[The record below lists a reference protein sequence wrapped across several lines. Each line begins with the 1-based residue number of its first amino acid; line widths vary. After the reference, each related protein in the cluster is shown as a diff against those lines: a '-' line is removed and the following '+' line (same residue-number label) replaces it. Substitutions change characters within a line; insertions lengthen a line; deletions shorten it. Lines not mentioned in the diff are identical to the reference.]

1 MHMNDR
7 KMVLDGMMGLVV
19 GDALGCPVQFLDREE
34 LRERGAVTKME
45 GYGTYNMPPGTWT
58 DDSSM
63 ALATLASINEQNRID
78 LRDIMERFLDWEFH
92 GAYTPFGEAFD
103 EGNTCSNAIY
113 KYRDDHDLTTC
124 GETDEYSNGNGA
136 LMRIL
141 PVCLYFIQKEGISDA
156 DALRQIHLATGLTH
170 NHLRCHI
177 ASGLYYFMAKAIV
190 AMAPEKAEL
199 KNCIQCG
206 LEQGFAFYHA
216 PENLAELMHFHRL
229 RNLNEFFSLPED
241 EIQSDGYVLHS
252 LEAAV
257 WCLLHTDRFRDCL
270 LRAVNLGDDTDTT
283 AAIAGGLAG
292 LYYHYEAMPAEWLDA
307 IQKRDW
313 IENLCLNK

>member
-34 LRERGAVTKME
+34 LRERGAVTEME

-63 ALATLASINEQNRID
+63 ALATLASINEKNRID

-113 KYRDDHDLTTC
+113 KYRDSYDLTTC

-141 PVCLYFIQKEGISDA
+141 PVCLYFIQKEDISDA
-156 DALRQIHLATGLTH
+156 DALQQIHLAIGLTH

-177 ASGLYYFMAKAIV
+177 TSGLYYFMAKAIV
-190 AMAPEKAEL
+190 TMASEKADFMT
-199 KNCIQCG
+199 CIQSG
-206 LEQGFAFYHA
+206 LEQGFAFYHK
-216 PENLAELMHFHRL
+216 PENLAELMHFQRL
-229 RNLNEFFSLPED
+229 RDLSEFFLLPED
-241 EIQSDGYVLHS
+241 KIQSDGYVLHS

-257 WCLLHTDRFRDCL
+257 
-270 LRAVNLGDDTDTT
+270 
-283 AAIAGGLAG
+283 
-292 LYYHYEAMPAEWLDA
+292 
-307 IQKRDW
+307 
-313 IENLCLNK
+313 